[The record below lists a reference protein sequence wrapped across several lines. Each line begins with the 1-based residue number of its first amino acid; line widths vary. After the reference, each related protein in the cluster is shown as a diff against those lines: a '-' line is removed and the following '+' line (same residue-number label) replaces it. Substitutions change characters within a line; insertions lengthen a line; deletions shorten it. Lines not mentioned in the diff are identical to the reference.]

1 MSKAHSEDLRIR
13 VVEFVE
19 SGGSLREAESTFVVG
34 ASSAHRW
41 RQRFQET
48 GSVACAARGGS
59 VSPLDKKADVVLGLI
74 KDRPDLTL
82 DELRAALA
90 TNGIATSITSVW
102 RFCGRHKISLKKNGA
117 RQRAGS
123 ARRGRGARRLE
134 ERAASA

>member
-1 MSKAHSEDLRIR
+1 MTKPHSEDLRIR

-34 ASSAHRW
+34 ASSAFRW
-41 RQRFQET
+41 KQRFQET

-59 VSPLDKKADVVLGLI
+59 VSPLDKKVDVVLRLI

-90 TNGIATSITSVW
+90 AKGIATSISSVW
-102 RFCGRHKISLKKNGA
+102 RFCERHKISLKKNGT
-117 RQRAGS
+117 RQRARS
-123 ARRGRGARRLE
+123 TRRGRGARRVE
-134 ERAASA
+134 ERTASV

>member
-34 ASSAHRW
+34 ASSAFRW

-59 VSPLDKKADVVLGLI
+59 VSPLDKKADIVLGLI
-74 KDRPDLTL
+74 KDHPDMTL
-82 DELRAALA
+82 EELRATLA
-90 TNGIATSITSVW
+90 AKGIATSISSVW
-102 RFCGRHKISLKKNGA
+102 RFCERHKISFKKNGA
-117 RQRAGS
+117 RRRAGS
-123 ARRGRGARRLE
+123 ARRGRCARRME
-134 ERAASA
+134 EQAASA

>member
-34 ASSAHRW
+34 ASSAFRW

-74 KDRPDLTL
+74 KDHPDMTL
-82 DELRAALA
+82 EELRAALA
-90 TNGIATSITSVW
+90 AKGIVTSISSVW
-102 RFCGRHKISLKKNGA
+102 RFCERHKISFKKNGT
-117 RQRAGS
+117 RRRAGS
-123 ARRGRGARRLE
+123 ARRGRSARRVE